1 MKTKNLVKYGLTMML
16 AVAALSLPLTALA
29 QDKPKIKSI
38 DLVIPVPKPGTDLWD
53 AREVQPTS
61 ATTEYGDLAPT
72 GDIRLMEADYIGDFV
87 EKDGGEMLFKSGFDY
102 KAVFTVMV
110 NPSGKYQTDYYFKN
124 NNYGIDGSR
133 IKITV
138 NGKEAKVKPSAPY
151 FISIET
157 MVFVGEGG
165 SGSEREAALN
175 MKSDYELN
183 KDSYRR
189 SRKAY
194 SIDEANSL
202 SPDTNPWPLIII
214 NDSYDPRFLAND
226 HGEFKGQ
233 NTMRVTRIIVDTESE
248 FIQSSV
254 AGDVNNSIQGTY
266 NIREVWLSS
275 KVDVLEFIRT
285 ICHAYQ
291 GDRDHSTQI
300 YHPYHSYLCQ
310 NKRATIF
317 IPESEA
323 DNVMK
328 MVTWRTWS
336 YPILF
341 TIKTYQGDVFSAQKA
356 GADAAKPFC
365 THHVFTEKTTSPD
378 YICKDYSCKNF
389 TSYYYSC
396 KICGKCEHN
405 SAHTFEIKYTDFDYP
420 QHIFEQPLANDQAY
434 IGKNSAGQ
442 HVWWY
447 SCIWCGI
454 SKGYDQK
461 HFTKVA
467 WKATGND
474 MGYEDFRKAMAE
486 QTEDFET
493 KARLTTTAQPGTFIL
508 PYKSDAKMST
518 AFQSSVNF
526 ALCDNLLDDLIL
538 GNDYTAQ
545 ATLLQVRSLA
555 IRLTEELIGHEIK
568 LGKKQ
573 TGDKFAAKCAVLGI
587 DHIPSASAPVN
598 ANATRQDM
606 ATILYKALRYIEN
619 QGVYAYTEFDNGLDK
634 YTDKKDIS
642 PAAEEA
648 MSFMEA
654 LGLIKGKTDS
664 TICPN
669 DICSIEQAIDVAE
682 KCTHAHQL
690 GWYQERAWGE
700 GIGRDICGNVYTGP
714 DEGYLSFQ
722 TYAPGERVWVTGPR
736 IGGMWGFLPIV
747 DRYTGKTVYVKA
759 EWFTPVRKHVFTSKK
774 TIKSIEFKDYWD
786 GTYMWHQ

>member
-1 MKTKNLVKYGLTMML
+1 MTTKDTAKYVIMTML
-16 AVAALSLPLTALA
+16 SVAAILLPLTASA

-72 GDIRLMEADYIGDFV
+72 GDIQIVEADYIGDFV
-87 EKDGGEMLFKSGFDY
+87 EKDSGEMLFRDGFDY
-102 KAVFTVMV
+102 KAVFKVMV

-124 NNYGIDGSR
+124 NSYGIDGSR

-138 NGKEAKVKPSAPY
+138 NGKEADVKPSAPY

-157 MVFVGEGG
+157 MVSVGKGG
-165 SGSEREAALN
+165 AGSERKAAQN

-194 SIDEANSL
+194 SIDEANAL
-202 SPDTNPWPLIII
+202 SPDFNPWPLIVI
-214 NDSYDPRFLAND
+214 NDSYDPRFYAND
-226 HGEFKGQ
+226 PGEFTGQ
-233 NTMRVTRIIVDTESE
+233 NTMRVTRIIVDTDSE
-248 FIQSSV
+248 FIQSCV

-266 NIREVWLSS
+266 NIREVWLSP
-275 KVDVLEFIRT
+275 KVNVQEFIRT
-285 ICHAYQ
+285 ICSIYQ
-291 GDRDHSTQI
+291 GDRDHSTSI
-300 YHPYHSYLCQ
+300 YHPYNSYLCQ

-317 IPESEA
+317 IPEAEA
-323 DNVMK
+323 DNIMK
-328 MVTWRTWS
+328 MVTRETWS
-336 YPILF
+336 FPILF

-356 GADAAKPFC
+356 GADAARPFC
-365 THHVFTEKTTSPD
+365 THHVFTEKVAGPD

-389 TSYYYSC
+389 TAYYYSC
-396 KICGKCEHN
+396 KTCGKSEHN
-405 SAHTFEIKYTDFDYP
+405 PAHTFEIKYTDFDYP
-420 QHIFEQPLANDQAY
+420 LHIFEQPLANDQAY

-447 SCIWCGI
+447 SCIWCGM
-454 SKGYDQK
+454 SEGYEQK
-461 HFTKVA
+461 HFTKAA
-467 WKATGND
+467 WKAAGSEMN
-474 MGYEDFRKAMAE
+474 YEDFRKAMAE
-486 QTEDFET
+486 QAEDFET
-493 KARLTTTAQPGTFIL
+493 EARLTTTTQPGTFIL

-526 ALCDNLLDDLIL
+526 ALCDNLLDDMIL

-555 IRLTEELIGHEIK
+555 IRLAEELLGHEIK

-587 DHIPSASAPVN
+587 DCIPSASASVN

-606 ATILYKALRYIEN
+606 AAILYKALRYIED
-619 QGVYAYTEFDNGLDK
+619 QGIYAYTEFDNGLDK
-634 YTDKKDIS
+634 YIDKKDIS

-654 LGLIKGKTDS
+654 LGLIKGKTS
-664 TICPN
+664 TTICPKE
-669 DICSIEQAIDVAE
+669 ICSIEQAIDVAE
-682 KCTHAHQL
+682 KCT
-690 GWYQERAWGE
+690 
-700 GIGRDICGNVYTGP
+700 
-714 DEGYLSFQ
+714 
-722 TYAPGERVWVTGPR
+722 PR
-736 IGGMWGFLPIV
+736 
-747 DRYTGKTVYVKA
+747 
-759 EWFTPVRKHVFTSKK
+759 
-774 TIKSIEFKDYWD
+774 
-786 GTYMWHQ
+786 